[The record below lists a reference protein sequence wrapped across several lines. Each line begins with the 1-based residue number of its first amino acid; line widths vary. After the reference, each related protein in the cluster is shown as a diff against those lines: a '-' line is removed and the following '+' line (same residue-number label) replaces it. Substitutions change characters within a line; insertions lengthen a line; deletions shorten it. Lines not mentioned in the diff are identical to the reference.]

1 VASRIA
7 KVFMSLAFG
16 LFGLLVAL
24 DNLLDYDTNF
34 AFVQHVFSMDTTFSN
49 GRLRERAVL
58 DPVWWHGGYALII
71 LGEAVTGL
79 LFLIGAARM
88 LQALRAP
95 AALRFGRILVDPRRH
110 GRLRCLVRGI
120 HAGGRRVVPD
130 VAVAAMERPDGRLPL
145 LHAADGRAD
154 LHRPAGA
161 GDRLIFWGRHRV
173 LMCAC

>member
-34 AFVQHVFSMDTTFSN
+34 AFVQHVFSMDTTFPN
-49 GRLRERAVL
+49 GRLHERAVL

-95 AALRFGRILVDPRRH
+95 AARFDSEKSWSILGATAGFGVWFV
-110 GRLRCLVRGI
+110 GFMLVGGEWFQMWQSPSWNGQTAAFRFYMPLM
-120 HAGGRRVVPD
+120 AG
-130 VAVAAMERPDGRLPL
+130 
-145 LHAADGRAD
+145 
-154 LHRPAGA
+154 
-161 GDRLIFWGRHRV
+161 LIFIALPEREI
-173 LMCAC
+173 A